1 MQGLEPG
8 RAIELL
14 PSLTAGW
21 AESGEL
27 GLPPCAFG
35 AELGQFEV
43 CGAQLAYGMGAKWG
57 LSPSFTLDAVF
68 NPDFSQVEADPGQLT
83 VNNRFALFLAERR
96 PFFVEGRDIFSSPLN
111 PVYTRSINKPRF
123 ALKLTGGQDG
133 SRVGALVAIDEEPPD
148 SVVDE
153 SMSPSSSPERAKSTT
168 TILRGQQDMG
178 AGTTMGIFA
187 IDRRWHSAQTG
198 QTLAYNRVFGVDGRS
213 NLTKEI
219 SAEGHSFTRLAQ
231 GFDDTLETGSAAR
244 GRLVYRTQHARLQG
258 SYERVGE
265 GFRSEAGYLPREGGY
280 NNFFVKLD
288 GYHRSENPWAREV
301 SPGIWT
307 GVFVGDDGLVSER
320 KYGAN
325 TYWRFGPRIWLVPVY
340 ERVAERLDGVWLDT
354 NRFKFFSGFET
365 FRSFDV
371 RVGFRAGDEII
382 RSDELLEEGEDPY
395 VGASFEP
402 EISVNLR
409 PMSQLVMSLTA
420 RQRIIWDGVDGSEL
434 ANEPIA
440 RLSTRWFFSR
450 AFDLRGIVEWDELDG
465 VLSGDVLMSYE
476 PQPGTVAYLGYR
488 HGGRLG
494 GEGPLLEERAFFMK
508 LSLLNLL

>member
-1 MQGLEPG
+1 
-8 RAIELL
+8 
-14 PSLTAGW
+14 
-21 AESGEL
+21 
-27 GLPPCAFG
+27 
-35 AELGQFEV
+35 
-43 CGAQLAYGMGAKWG
+43 MGAKWG

-198 QTLAYNRVFGVDGRS
+198 QTLANNRVFGVDGRS

-219 SAEGHSFTRLAQ
+219 SAEGHYFTSLAQ

-265 GFRSEAGYLPREGGY
+265 GFRSEAGFIPRVGFES
-280 NNFFVKLD
+280 FFTKLD
-288 GYHRSENPWAREV
+288 FYHRGEKSWGRFI
-301 SPGIWT
+301 SPGIYT
-307 GVFVGDDGLVSER
+307 NTILDEEGEVVER
-320 KYGAN
+320 SFGGN
-325 TYWRFGPRIWLVPVY
+325 TYWLFGGRVSVFGSYNRVEELLDEQRFELDDFYLELEVETLKWLDFS
-340 ERVAERLDGVWLDT
+340 VASGFGGSIIRDSDLLDGREPFLGWQRSPRVSVSLKPISWLT
-354 NRFKFFSGFET
+354 WNLSHRERALFES
-365 FRSFDV
+365 R
-371 RVGFRAGDEII
+371 GGL
-382 RSDELLEEGEDPY
+382 EL
-395 VGASFEP
+395 V
-402 EISVNLR
+402 
-409 PMSQLVMSLTA
+409 SQPIT
-420 RQRIIWDGVDGSEL
+420 RSEL
-434 ANEPIA
+434 QCFFT
-440 RLSTRWFFSR
+440 RDLSLRYIMQWQELQDALSN
-450 AFDLRGIVEWDELDG
+450 DLL
-465 VLSGDVLMSYE
+465 LSYRPS
-476 PQPGTVAYLGYR
+476 PGTVFFLGYR
-488 HGGRLG
+488 EETDL
-494 GEGPLLEERAFFMK
+494 EGASTLSERSIFAK
-508 LSLLNLL
+508 ISVLYSL